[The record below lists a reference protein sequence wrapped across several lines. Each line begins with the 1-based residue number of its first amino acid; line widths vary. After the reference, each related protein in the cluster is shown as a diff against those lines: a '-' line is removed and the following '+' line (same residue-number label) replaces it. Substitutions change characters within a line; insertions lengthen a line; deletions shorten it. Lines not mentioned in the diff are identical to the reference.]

1 MIFYQKC
8 LYFLA
13 PVLLIICLNGQCFGQ
28 IDPELESKLAKK
40 FAESAEELNLG
51 DGIRV
56 RGHQIGGGKFQPCT
70 GDPIDMGKNKPKP
83 SNPCPTSP
91 GTHKLRMKRIFV
103 ISFDQEKRTMKV
115 RVGGGLEEE
124 IFIPQS
130 IQVVNDGGD
139 LVPLT
144 TFSFDGSP
152 ENQVITVLYF
162 ISGRAEAILVGSR

>member
-1 MIFYQKC
+1 
-8 LYFLA
+8 
-13 PVLLIICLNGQCFGQ
+13 
-28 IDPELESKLAKK
+28 
-40 FAESAEELNLG
+40 
-51 DGIRV
+51 
-56 RGHQIGGGKFQPCT
+56 
-70 GDPIDMGKNKPKP
+70 
-83 SNPCPTSP
+83 
-91 GTHKLRMKRIFV
+91 
-103 ISFDQEKRTMKV
+103 MKV

-124 IFIPQS
+124 IFFPQS